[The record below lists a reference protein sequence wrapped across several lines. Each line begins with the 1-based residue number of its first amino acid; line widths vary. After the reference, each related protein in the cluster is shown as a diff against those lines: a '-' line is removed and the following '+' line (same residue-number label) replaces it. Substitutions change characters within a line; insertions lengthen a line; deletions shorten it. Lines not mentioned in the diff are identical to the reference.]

1 MDKITQGTSNR
12 PAQQNL
18 LEQILYYWHA
28 MLRWKW
34 TGLTVSFL
42 IVVLTL
48 IYVFISPHIYSAKG
62 TIWID
67 ETQSVLPFEELSR
80 LSGGINSQSH
90 ALLLKSRSLASDVIE
105 KMKLHQHP
113 EFTGPK
119 LPVKLASGKIEPDD
133 PVFRERL
140 IDEFIKSL
148 NVSPVTGTKLIEVS
162 FDHNNPRL
170 AAEVLNTLL
179 DSYIEMLI
187 KRKYTASEQ
196 ATEFL
201 STQIS
206 ALRKDIEEAE
216 KKLAELGT
224 AQGILPLSS
233 AEAPLI
239 SKITEVNTALTAAT
253 LDRVNKYTTYNQLK
267 ALRPEEL
274 PESPSNPAI
283 ARLREQYALL
293 SREYARR
300 LATLKPE
307 YPEMQKLKSEI
318 EATYE
323 SLNREK
329 ENLIKTAYAEYQ
341 GALAKEQNL
350 QRLLDDLK
358 AQAYRANSTAILY
371 NSLKIETENKKA
383 LLEALSKRQSETD
396 LASRLKDLQA
406 LNVWIVDKASIPV
419 NPSFPNRRKT
429 FLIGVLLALV
439 GGAGTSLFIN
449 YLVATVKSSRDVLQA
464 TGWPTIGTIP
474 AFEKEYKPKGP
485 RAEFRT
491 LTGLLKGKPGI
502 LDKNKKKKKKQPGQP
517 KPKTLSL
524 KADQASPAPTDSPD
538 SRNNHQIEL
547 IIQREPRCIQSEAFR
562 SIRTSLLLSFDSPA
576 RKSLIFSSPLSKD
589 GKSSVI
595 SNLGLALAQAHK
607 RVVIVDSDLR
617 KPRQQEIFNVDY
629 TWGLTH
635 FLSAIVDA
643 SEIIRPTAYTNLFV
657 VPSGV
662 TPSDPLEIIFSDK
675 MKAFINFL
683 KQQFD
688 FVLFDSPPILAV
700 SDALVLGKQVDG
712 LILVVRA
719 GQTPL
724 NALKQARNKVE
735 DHKINCL
742 GVIINGVSLLEQE
755 GYYARQYYH
764 YSKPL

>member
-1 MDKITQGTSNR
+1 MERTTPITSGSR
-12 PAQQNL
+12 PNQQNL
-18 LEQILYYWHA
+18 LEQILYYWNA

-34 TGLTVSFL
+34 TGLTVAIL
-42 IVVLTL
+42 IVALTL
-48 IYVFISPHIYSAKG
+48 VYVFISPHIYSAKG

-105 KMKLHQHP
+105 KMRLHEHP
-113 EFTGPK
+113 EFMGPK
-119 LPVKLASGKIEPDD
+119 LPVKLAKEQIQRDN
-133 PVFRERL
+133 PVFKERL
-140 IDEFIKSL
+140 IDQFIASL
-148 NVSPVTGTKLIEVS
+148 NVSPITGTKLIQVS
-162 FDHNNPRL
+162 FDHKNPRL

-323 SLNREK
+323 SLANEK
-329 ENLIKTAYAEYQ
+329 ENLIKTAYADYQ

-358 AQAYRANSTAILY
+358 AQAYKANSTAILY
-371 NSLKIETENKKA
+371 NSLKIETDNKKS

-406 LNVWIVDKASIPV
+406 LNVWIVDKASVPV

-449 YLVATVKSSRDVLQA
+449 YLVATVKSSRDITQA
-464 TGWPTIGTIP
+464 TGWATIGTIP

-491 LTGLLKGKPGI
+491 LSSLLKGKPGI
-502 LDKNKKKKKKQPGQP
+502 LDKKKKKKQPGQP

-524 KADQASPAPTDSPD
+524 KVDQASQAPADTPD
-538 SRNNHQIEL
+538 RNNHQIEL

-576 RKSLIFSSPLSKD
+576 RKALIFSSPLSKD

-635 FLSAIVDA
+635 FLSSIVDA

-662 TPSDPLEIIFSDK
+662 TPSDPLEIMFSDK
-675 MKAFINFL
+675 MKAFISFL

>member
-1 MDKITQGTSNR
+1 MDKIAPTSQPR
-12 PAQQNL
+12 QSQQNL

-28 MLRWKW
+28 VLRWKW
-34 TGLTVSFL
+34 TGLSVAVL

-48 IYVFISPHIYSAKG
+48 VYIFISPHIYSARG

-90 ALLLKSRSLASDVIE
+90 ALLLKSRSLASDVID
-105 KMKLHQHP
+105 KMKLHEHP
-113 EFTGPK
+113 EFVGPK
-119 LPVKLASGKIEPDD
+119 LPVKLSSEEVKADNPIFK
-133 PVFRERL
+133 ERL
-140 IDEFIKSL
+140 IDAFIASL
-148 NVSPVTGTKLIEVS
+148 NVSPISGTKLIQVS
-162 FDHNNPRL
+162 FDHKNPRL
-170 AAEVLNTLL
+170 AADVLNTLL

-274 PESPSNPAI
+274 PESPANPAV

-300 LATLKPE
+300 LATLRPE

-358 AQAYRANSTAILY
+358 AQAYKANSTTILY
-371 NSLKIETENKKA
+371 NSLKIETDNKKA

-406 LNVWIVDKASIPV
+406 LNVWIVDRASVPV
-419 NPSFPNRRKT
+419 DPSFPNRRKT
-429 FLIGVLLALV
+429 FIIGVLLALL

-449 YLVATVKSSRDVLQA
+449 YLVATVKSSRDITQA
-464 TGWPTIGTIP
+464 TGWVTIGTIP

-491 LTGLLKGKPGI
+491 LSALIKGKPGI
-502 LDKNKKKKKKQPGQP
+502 FERKNKKKSRVKQP
-517 KPKTLSL
+517 KTMSL
-524 KADQASPAPTDSPD
+524 KPEPSNAPAEPD
-538 SRNNHQIEL
+538 RNNHQIEL

-562 SIRTSLLLSFDSPA
+562 SIRTSLLLSFEGPA
-576 RKSLIFSSPLSKD
+576 RKALIFSSPLSKD
-589 GKSSVI
+589 GKSAVI

-643 SEIIRPTAYTNLFV
+643 SEIIRPTPYTNLFV
-657 VPSGV
+657 VPSGI
-662 TPSDPLEIIFSDK
+662 TPSDPLEIMFSDK
-675 MKAFINFL
+675 MKAFISFL

-688 FVLFDSPPILAV
+688 FVLFDSPPVLAV
-700 SDALVLGKQVDG
+700 SDALVLGKQLDG

-724 NALKQARNKVE
+724 NALKQARNKIE
-735 DHKINCL
+735 AHRINCL

>member
-1 MDKITQGTSNR
+1 MEKSITTANTRTS
-12 PAQQNL
+12 QQNL
-18 LEQILYYWHA
+18 LEQILYYWNA
-28 MLRWKW
+28 MFRWKW
-34 TGLTVSFL
+34 TGLTVAVL
-42 IVVLTL
+42 IVALTL
-48 IYVFISPHIYSAKG
+48 VYVFISPHVYTASG

-80 LSGGINSQSH
+80 LSSDINSQSH
-90 ALLLKSRSLASDVIE
+90 SMLLKSRSLASEVID
-105 KMKLHQHP
+105 KMKLAENP
-113 EFTGPK
+113 EYVGSLK
-119 LPVKLASGKIEPDD
+119 KDKAEKYKKN
-133 PVFRERL
+133 PVFREKL
-140 IDEFIKSL
+140 IDGFIKNL
-148 NVSPVTGTKLIEVS
+148 IVTPISGTKLIEVN
-162 FDHNNPRL
+162 FEHKNPEL
-170 AAEVLNTLL
+170 ASQILNTLF

-201 STQIS
+201 STQIAS
-206 ALRKDIEEAE
+206 LRKDIEEAE

-253 LDRVNKYTTYNQLK
+253 LDKVNKLTTYNQLR

-307 YPEMQKLKSEI
+307 YPEMLKLKSEI

-323 SLNREK
+323 ALTNEK

-350 QRLLDDLK
+350 QKLLDDLK
-358 AQAYRANSTAILY
+358 AQAYKANSSAILY
-371 NSLKIETENKKA
+371 NSLKIETENKKT

-406 LNVWIVDKASIPV
+406 LNVWIVDRASIPV
-419 NPSFPNRRKT
+419 EPAFPNRRKT
-429 FLIGVLLALV
+429 FLIGLFLAIV
-439 GGAGTSLFIN
+439 GGAGTTLFIN
-449 YLVATVKSSRDVLQA
+449 YLVATVKSSRDIAQA
-464 TGWPTIGTIP
+464 TAWPTLGTIP
-474 AFEKEYKPKGP
+474 AFEKEYKPRGP
-485 RAEFRT
+485 RAEFQT
-491 LTGLLKGKPGI
+491 LSNLLQGRPGIFSKKKGKSRVQEP
-502 LDKNKKKKKKQPGQP
+502 KKFSLQSQP
-517 KPKTLSL
+517 
-524 KADQASPAPTDSPD
+524 AASPEK
-538 SRNNHQIEL
+538 NNHQIEL
-547 IIQREPRCIQSEAFR
+547 IVQREPHCIQSEAFR
-562 SIRTSLLLSFDSPA
+562 SIRTTFLLSLEGPA
-576 RKSLIFSSPLSKD
+576 KKALIFSSPLSKD
-589 GKSSVI
+589 GKSAVI

-607 RVVIVDSDLR
+607 KVVIVDSDLR
-617 KPRQQEIFNVDY
+617 KPKQQEIFSVDY

-635 FLSAIVDA
+635 FLSSIVDA
-643 SEIIRPTAYTNLFV
+643 SEVIRPTSFSNLFL
-657 VPSGV
+657 VPSGI
-662 TPSDPLEIIFSDK
+662 TPTDPLEIMFSDK
-675 MKAFINFL
+675 MRAFINFL

-688 FVLFDSPPILAV
+688 FILFDSPPILAV

-712 LILVVRA
+712 LIMVVRA
-719 GQTPL
+719 GQTPIS
-724 NALKQARNKVE
+724 ALKQARNKIE
-735 DHKINCL
+735 NHKINCL
-742 GVIINGVSLLEQE
+742 GVIINGVSLIEQD

>member
-1 MDKITQGTSNR
+1 MEKITPTTGPRQT
-12 PAQQNL
+12 QQNL

-28 MLRWKW
+28 IFRWKW
-34 TGLTVSFL
+34 TGLTAAATIIL
-42 IVVLTL
+42 ITL
-48 IYVFISPHIYSAKG
+48 LIIFIFPHIYSARG

-67 ETQSVLPFEELSR
+67 EASNILPFEELSR
-80 LSGGINSQSH
+80 LTGEINSQSH
-90 ALLLKSRSLASDVIE
+90 SMLLKSRSLASEVID
-105 KMKLHQHP
+105 KMKLDENP
-113 EFTGPK
+113 EFIGPK
-119 LPVKLASGKIEPDD
+119 SKVVKQD
-133 PVFRERL
+133 PQKNTVFREKL
-140 IDEFIKSL
+140 IDNFIKSL
-148 NVSPVTGTKLIEVS
+148 NVTPISGTKLIEVS
-162 FDHNNPRL
+162 FDHKDPEL
-170 AAEVLNTLL
+170 AAQILNTLL

-201 STQIS
+201 STQIAS
-206 ALRKDIEEAE
+206 LRKDIEQAE

-253 LDRVNKYTTYNQLK
+253 LDKVNKLTNYNQLK

-307 YPEMQKLKSEI
+307 YPEMLKLKSEI

-323 SLNREK
+323 ALTNEK

-358 AQAYRANSTAILY
+358 AQAYKANSSSILY
-371 NSLKIETENKKA
+371 NSLKIETENKKT

-406 LNVWIVDKASIPV
+406 LNVWIVDRASVPV

-429 FLIGVLLALV
+429 FIIGFLLALL

-449 YLVATVKSSRDVLQA
+449 YLVATVKSSRDITLA
-464 TGWPTIGTIP
+464 TNWATLGTIP
-474 AFEKEYKPKGP
+474 AFEKELKPKGP
-485 RAEFRT
+485 KAEF
-491 LTGLLKGKPGI
+491 
-502 LDKNKKKKKKQPGQP
+502 
-517 KPKTLSL
+517 KTLSNL
-524 KADQASPAPTDSPD
+524 LRGRPGIFDKKKRKHKIKRTAFLSDQPPQP
-538 SRNNHQIEL
+538 NNKDDNRIEL
-547 IIQREPRCIQSEAFR
+547 IVQREPHCIQSEAFR
-562 SIRTSLLLSFDSPA
+562 SIRTTLLLSLEGPA
-576 RKSLIFSSPLSKD
+576 KKALIFSSPLSKD
-589 GKSSVI
+589 GKSAVI
-595 SNLGLALAQAHK
+595 SNLGVALSQAHK
-607 RVVIVDSDLR
+607 KVVIVDSDLR
-617 KPRQQEIFNVDY
+617 KPKQQEIFNIDY

-635 FLSAIVDA
+635 FLSSIVDA
-643 SEIIRPTAYTNLFV
+643 SEIIRPTSFSNLFL

-662 TPSDPLEIIFSDK
+662 TPTDPLEIMFSDK
-675 MKAFINFL
+675 MRAFVSFL

-688 FVLFDSPPILAV
+688 YVLFDSPPILAV

-719 GQTPL
+719 GQTPIS
-724 NALKQARNKVE
+724 ALKQARNKIE
-735 DHKINCL
+735 GHNINCL

>member
-1 MDKITQGTSNR
+1 MDKITPTNPTTGARQT
-12 PAQQNL
+12 QQNL

-28 MLRWKW
+28 VLRWKW
-34 TGLTVSFL
+34 TGLTVAVL
-42 IVVLTL
+42 IIALTL
-48 IYVFISPHIYSAKG
+48 VYVLISPHIYTASG

-90 ALLLKSRSLASDVIE
+90 AMLLQSRSLAADVIE
-105 KMKLHQHP
+105 KMKLHSHP
-113 EFTGPK
+113 EFIAPK
-119 LPVKLASGKIEPDD
+119 LPVKLQKEGVKPDN
-133 PVFRERL
+133 PVFKERL
-140 IDEFIKSL
+140 IDEFIESL
-148 NVSPVTGTKLIEVS
+148 NVSPLTGTKLIQVS
-162 FDHNNPRL
+162 FNHKNPEL

-239 SKITEVNTALTAAT
+239 QKITEVNTALTTAT
-253 LDRVNKYTTYNQLK
+253 LDRVNKFSAYNQLK

-318 EATYE
+318 EATYD
-323 SLNREK
+323 SLTREK

-350 QRLLDDLK
+350 QKLLDDLK
-358 AQAYRANSTAILY
+358 AQAYKANSTAILY
-371 NSLKIETENKKA
+371 NSLKIETDNKKA

-406 LNVWIVDKASIPV
+406 LNVWIVDRASPPV

-429 FLIGVLLALV
+429 FIIGVLLALI

-449 YLVATVKSSRDVLQA
+449 YLVATVKSSRDIAQA

-474 AFEKEYKPKGP
+474 AFEKEYKPRGP

-491 LTGLLKGKPGI
+491 LSGLLKGRPGI
-502 LDKNKKKKKKQPGQP
+502 LDKKKKKKHDAPRP
-517 KPKTLSL
+517 RSVSL
-524 KADQASPAPTDSPD
+524 KTEEGAAENDK
-538 SRNNHQIEL
+538 NNHQIEL

-576 RKSLIFSSPLSKD
+576 RKALIFSSPLSKD

-635 FLSAIVDA
+635 FLSSIVDA

-662 TPSDPLEIIFSDK
+662 TPSDPLEVMFSEK
-675 MKAFINFL
+675 MRAFITFL

-688 FVLFDSPPILAV
+688 FVLFDSPPVLAV

-719 GQTPL
+719 GQTPV
-724 NALKQARNKVE
+724 NALKQARNKIE

>member
-1 MDKITQGTSNR
+1 MEKTTLTPAGNR
-12 PAQQNL
+12 QTQQNL

-34 TGLTVSFL
+34 TGLTVAFL
-42 IVVLTL
+42 IVALTL
-48 IYVFISPHIYSAKG
+48 VYVFISPHVYSAKG

-105 KMKLHQHP
+105 KMKLHEHP
-113 EFTGPK
+113 EFFAPR
-119 LPVKLASGKIEPDD
+119 LPLRLAKEKIEPEN
-133 PVFRERL
+133 PVFKERL
-140 IDEFIKSL
+140 IDEFIASL
-148 NVSPVTGTKLIEVS
+148 NVTPISGTKLIEVS
-162 FDHNNPRL
+162 FDHKNPRL
-170 AAEVLNTLL
+170 AADILNTLL

-201 STQIS
+201 STQIA

-329 ENLIKTAYAEYQ
+329 ENLIKTAYADYQ

-358 AQAYRANSTAILY
+358 AQAYKANSTAILY
-371 NSLKIETENKKA
+371 NSLKIETDNKKA
-383 LLEALSKRQSETD
+383 LLEALAKRQSETD

-406 LNVWIVDKASIPV
+406 LNVWIVDKASVPV

-429 FLIGVLLALV
+429 FLIGVLLALA

-449 YLVATVKSSRDVLQA
+449 YLVATVKSSRDITQA
-464 TGWPTIGTIP
+464 TGWATIGTIP

-491 LTGLLKGKPGI
+491 LSGLLKGRPGI
-502 LDKNKKKKKKQPGQP
+502 LDKNKKKKHSQP

-524 KADQASPAPTDSPD
+524 KTDQAPAAEPD
-538 SRNNHQIEL
+538 RNNHQIEL
-547 IIQREPRCIQSEAFR
+547 IIQREPRCIQAEAFR

-576 RKSLIFSSPLSKD
+576 RKALIFSSPLSKD

-595 SNLGLALAQAHK
+595 SNLGLALTQAHK

-662 TPSDPLEIIFSDK
+662 TPSDPLEIMFSEK
-675 MKAFINFL
+675 MRAFINFL

-712 LILVVRA
+712 LIMVVRA

-724 NALKQARNKVE
+724 NALKQARNKIE

>member
-1 MDKITQGTSNR
+1 MDKITPTTPTTATRQT
-12 PAQQNL
+12 QQNL

-34 TGLTVSFL
+34 TGLTVAVL
-42 IVVLTL
+42 IVALTL
-48 IYVFISPHIYSAKG
+48 VYVFISPHIYTASG

-67 ETQSVLPFEELSR
+67 ETQSVLPFEEMSR

-90 ALLLKSRSLASDVIE
+90 AMLLKSRSLASDVIE
-105 KMKLHQHP
+105 KMKLQEHP
-113 EFTGPK
+113 EFIAPK
-119 LPVKLASGKIEPDD
+119 IPLKLQKEGVQPDN
-133 PVFRERL
+133 PVFKERL
-140 IDEFIKSL
+140 IDEFIASL
-148 NVSPVTGTKLIEVS
+148 NVSPLTGTKLIQVS
-162 FDHNNPRL
+162 FNHKNPRL

-239 SKITEVNTALTAAT
+239 QKITEVNTALTTAT

-323 SLNREK
+323 ALSNEK

-358 AQAYRANSTAILY
+358 AQAYKANSTAILY
-371 NSLKIETENKKA
+371 NSLKIETDNKKA

-406 LNVWIVDKASIPV
+406 LNVWIVDRASVPV
-419 NPSFPNRRKT
+419 DPSFPNRQKT
-429 FLIGVLLALV
+429 FMIGVLLALL

-449 YLVATVKSSRDVLQA
+449 YLVATVKSSRDITQA
-464 TGWPTIGTIP
+464 TGWTTIGTIP

-491 LTGLLKGKPGI
+491 LSALLKGRPGI
-502 LDKNKKKKKKQPGQP
+502 LDKKKKKRHSPP
-517 KPKTLSL
+517 KPKSLSL
-524 KADQASPAPTDSPD
+524 KAEQAPATEPE
-538 SRNNHQIEL
+538 RNNHQIEL

-576 RKSLIFSSPLSKD
+576 RKALIFSSPLSKD

-635 FLSAIVDA
+635 FLSSIVDA
-643 SEIIRPTAYTNLFV
+643 SEIIRPTPYTNLFV
-657 VPSGV
+657 VPSGIS
-662 TPSDPLEIIFSDK
+662 PADPLEIMFSDK
-675 MKAFINFL
+675 MKAFVNFL

-719 GQTPL
+719 GQTPI
-724 NALKQARNKVE
+724 NALKQARNKIE

>member
-1 MDKITQGTSNR
+1 MDKITSTAPPRQT
-12 PAQQNL
+12 QQNL
-18 LEQILYYWHA
+18 LEQILYYWNA

-34 TGLTVSFL
+34 TGLTVAVL
-42 IVVLTL
+42 IVALTL
-48 IYVFISPHIYSAKG
+48 VYVFISPHIYSARG

-105 KMKLHQHP
+105 KMKLHEHP
-113 EFTGPK
+113 EFIRPK
-119 LPVKLASGKIEPDD
+119 PPIKLTESEARPDD
-133 PVFRERL
+133 PVFKERL
-140 IDEFIKSL
+140 IDEFIASL
-148 NVSPVTGTKLIEVS
+148 NVSPISGTKLIQVS
-162 FDHNNPRL
+162 FDHKNPRL

-201 STQIS
+201 STQIAS
-206 ALRKDIEEAE
+206 LRKDIEEAE

-323 SLNREK
+323 SLTREK
-329 ENLIKTAYAEYQ
+329 ENLIKTAYSEYQ

-358 AQAYRANSTAILY
+358 AQAYKANSTAILY
-371 NSLKIETENKKA
+371 NSLKIETDNKKA

-406 LNVWIVDKASIPV
+406 LNVWIVDRASIPV

-429 FLIGVLLALV
+429 FMIGVLLALL
-439 GGAGTSLFIN
+439 GGAGASLFIN
-449 YLVATVKSSRDVLQA
+449 YLVATVKSSRDITQA
-464 TGWPTIGTIP
+464 TGWATIGTIP

-491 LTGLLKGKPGI
+491 LSALIKGKPGI
-502 LDKNKKKKKKQPGQP
+502 FERKRKKKSGTRPS
-517 KPKTLSL
+517 KTISL
-524 KADQASPAPTDSPD
+524 KSEPATSPAESD
-538 SRNNHQIEL
+538 RNKHQIEL

-576 RKSLIFSSPLSKD
+576 RKALIFSSPLSKD
-589 GKSSVI
+589 GKSAVI

-635 FLSAIVDA
+635 FLSTIVDA

-657 VPSGV
+657 VPSGI
-662 TPSDPLEIIFSDK
+662 TPSDPLEIMFSEK

-688 FVLFDSPPILAV
+688 FVLFDSPPVLAV

-724 NALKQARNKVE
+724 NALKQARNKIE

>member
-1 MDKITQGTSNR
+1 MDKITPTTSTTGVR
-12 PAQQNL
+12 QTQQNL
-18 LEQILYYWHA
+18 LDQIFYYWHA
-28 MLRWKW
+28 ILRWKW
-34 TGLTVSFL
+34 TGLTVAAL
-42 IVVLTL
+42 IVALTL
-48 IYVFISPHIYSAKG
+48 IYVFISPHIYTASG

-90 ALLLKSRSLASDVIE
+90 AMLLKSRSLAADVIE
-105 KMKLHQHP
+105 KMKLHSHP
-113 EFTGPK
+113 EFITPR
-119 LPVKLASGKIEPDD
+119 LPVKPERDGVQPDN
-133 PVFRERL
+133 PVFKERL
-140 IDEFIKSL
+140 IDEFIDNL
-148 NVSPVTGTKLIEVS
+148 NVSPLTGTKLIQVS
-162 FDHNNPRL
+162 FNHKNPQL
-170 AAEVLNTLL
+170 AADVLNTLL

-201 STQIS
+201 NTQIS

-239 SKITEVNTALTAAT
+239 LKITEVNAALTAAT
-253 LDRVNKYTTYNQLK
+253 LDRVNKLSNYNQLK

-300 LATLKPE
+300 LLNLKPE

-318 EATYE
+318 EATYD
-323 SLNREK
+323 SLTREK

-358 AQAYRANSTAILY
+358 AQVYRANSTAIIY
-371 NSLKIETENKKA
+371 NSLKIETDHKKA

-406 LNVWIVDKASIPV
+406 LNVWIIDRASAPV

-429 FLIGVLLALV
+429 FVIGILLALI
-439 GGAGTSLFIN
+439 GGAGTALFIN
-449 YLVATVKSSRDVLQA
+449 YLVATVKSSRDITQA
-464 TGWPTIGTIP
+464 TGWVTIGTIP
-474 AFEKEYKPKGP
+474 AFEKEYKPRGP

-491 LTGLLKGKPGI
+491 LSGLLKGRPGI
-502 LDKNKKKKKKQPGQP
+502 MDKKKKKQGPP
-517 KPKTLSL
+517 KPKTLSAKTEGAL
-524 KADQASPAPTDSPD
+524 SEYDKDD
-538 SRNNHQIEL
+538 NQIEL
-547 IIQREPRCIQSEAFR
+547 IIQREPRSIQAEAFR

-576 RKSLIFSSPLSKD
+576 RKALIFSSPLSKD
-589 GKSSVI
+589 GKSAVI

-607 RVVIVDSDLR
+607 RVIIIDSDLR
-617 KPRQQEIFNVDY
+617 KPRQQEIFKVDY

-635 FLSAIVDA
+635 FLSSIVDA
-643 SEIIRPTAYTNLFV
+643 SEIIRPTPFTNLFV

-662 TPSDPLEIIFSDK
+662 SPADPLEIMFSDK

-700 SDALVLGKQVDG
+700 SDALVLGKQLDG

-719 GQTPL
+719 GQTPV
-724 NALKQARNKVE
+724 NALKQARNKIE